1 MDGPWGRVRLTPAH
15 DSAQVVRVPQKQ
27 HRIRVASGSPEPL
40 RQPRLVPSDVDLEPV
55 VATASARVPP
65 WEVSSFLFER
75 VNTLRELLWRCASIL
90 PVLRRP
96 RADSGGSI
104 LLLRHFIL
112 LLVVSLPRG
121 TRGYWKESRSPAGT
135 FAFSSGRSL
144 RRWRP
149 GLSWALLGPRGPAQ
163 SRSHSRCLANA

>member
-27 HRIRVASGSPEPL
+27 RRIRVASGSPEPL

-96 RADSGGSI
+96 RVDSGGSI

-112 LLVVSLPRG
+112 LLVVSLPSRDAWLLERVSFACWNVRLLLWTEPPKVETGLVLG
-121 TRGYWKESRSPAGT
+121 TSGSP
-135 FAFSSGRSL
+135 
-144 RRWRP
+144 
-149 GLSWALLGPRGPAQ
+149 GPSPEPVAQ
-163 SRSHSRCLANA
+163 

>member
-27 HRIRVASGSPEPL
+27 RRIHVASGSPEPL

-96 RADSGGSI
+96 RVDSGGSI

-112 LLVVSLPRG
+112 LLVVSLPSRDA
-121 TRGYWKESRSPAGT
+121 WLLESLVRLLERSPSPLDGASEGGDRACLGHFWVPGAQPRAGRT
-135 FAFSSGRSL
+135 VGA
-144 RRWRP
+144 
-149 GLSWALLGPRGPAQ
+149 
-163 SRSHSRCLANA
+163 